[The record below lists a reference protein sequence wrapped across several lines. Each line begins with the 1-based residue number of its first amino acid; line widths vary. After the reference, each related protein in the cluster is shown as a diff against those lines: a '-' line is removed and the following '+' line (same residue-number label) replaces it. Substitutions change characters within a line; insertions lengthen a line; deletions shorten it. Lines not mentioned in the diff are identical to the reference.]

1 MKAFADRPYHHPA
14 APSGGRWRIRSLAR
28 HTALA
33 AALSGLLWVG
43 GAGATGTETAQQDP
57 LGQWLIDQGM
67 LAHGGLAPEATP
79 EAAPEATPAQDRLP
93 ASQLVVHAMGFLGV
107 PYRWG
112 GGSFEGGFDC
122 SGFVQAL
129 YLQGWNVRLPRR
141 AVEQAQATETIAREE
156 LQPGDLVFFNTLG
169 ARYSHV
175 GLYIGEGRFIH
186 SPRAGASIR
195 MESMGA
201 SYWQR
206 RFNGARRVVPD
217 LLARANGPTDQ

>member
-1 MKAFADRPYHHPA
+1 MKTPPDRHFQFPA
-14 APSGGRWRIRSLAR
+14 LACAR
-28 HTALA
+28 HVAMATLA
-33 AALSGLLWVG
+33 VLLCVAN
-43 GAGATGTETAQQDP
+43 AGATGTDGAPPDP
-57 LGQWLIDQGM
+57 LGQWLLGRGM
-67 LAHGGLAPEATP
+67 LSHASPTEEP
-79 EAAPEATPAQDRLP
+79 TPAQDRLP

-129 YLQGWNVRLPRR
+129 YLQGWNVQLPRR
-141 AVEQAQATETIAREE
+141 AAEQAQATQTIARED

-169 ARYSHV
+169 ARYTHV

-195 MESMGA
+195 MEAMDA
-201 SYWQR
+201 RYWQT
-206 RFNGARRVVPD
+206 RFNGARRVNPE
-217 LLARANGPTDQ
+217 LLARADGPSHQ